1 MVMKYT
7 KYIAILSALLFTACA
22 TELIEPSL
30 DLDGNDMVQL
40 VSRVIPFSDRDVA
53 TRANKNDAE
62 VKVSS
67 IAYFIFQ
74 KNGECIF
81 HKRVTTTD
89 PLSIDRSSSE
99 LANYV
104 LTECYIISIAN
115 APEFNVTPGET
126 TWDDVSSQTVNVSG
140 VAIPSGGLAMIGRYP
155 KEENTFIDLTA
166 TAPGEVLTIPM
177 QSVFSKIK
185 VNINVDSDQRIPG
198 EGQPNPTFTL
208 KGAEVHNVASAVDFI
223 GGNESGAG
231 LIDGTND
238 DTAVN
243 TESYVIEAF
252 GETSDG
258 GTAVSFSFYL
268 PERFLLAG
276 TSASTFQYP
285 FGKGTAI
292 RAEDMGYR
300 QRYKPMLAKG
310 FDAYNSKYV
319 ESKDKKA
326 TYVTI
331 NGTYSDHQGHSF
343 NVSYDIYVG
352 RDNYGNFDIV
362 RNTQYN
368 NNVTIRGINNSS
380 DQSADNAAVSID
392 HRVNVERMDPI
403 IINFRRETL
412 LDSHFEVRPLRIRKN
427 PNYTGSLANA
437 KVKVEVEYAQNT
449 ASNWIGLER
458 SYGNGAAVSTSTT
471 YLVDSDLADDR
482 KNSAGK
488 RKYFTTDLTTGTL
501 NSNGTFGSDGFSTAG
516 GRTVVVPVS
525 EQEQCVWLYVDECT
539 TANDNVRTATI
550 KVSYTT
556 DGTKYSEPVKYVI
569 NQRELFPVTYD
580 GNTYLIEYH
589 EEYLHNY
596 DSDDQYGQTEYEGM
610 EWGLDGVQLSFEED
624 ALYFDSSGGWL
635 DDIITLIIN
644 FIKSSVGVRPQ
655 YDFYISKHDTEV
667 SSQAAKYSNNGY
679 EFCKKIIGVVNNEN
693 MVYNSGGWFGQP
705 SYTKPDLNTETSDD
719 IKALTLAENPRSAV
733 EYCLNKNKRK
743 ADGSIIS
750 SSSQSGMNTDLVFWY
765 LPAIDEIE
773 NIVMSE
779 YGDGQKTYSRFED
792 FQEKFYWS
800 SQPAYIRNHALYD
813 KSPEKRGKYY
823 YDDVNYARA
832 TSVKYSN
839 GTYDYE
845 RSGVTSDYHALRIY
859 GGSAFNPNTELIT
872 TGTFDNVELG
882 TIVRQKGNKPR
893 ANSSD
898 AYARVRCVRKNPAN

>member
-62 VKVSS
+62 VNVSS
-67 IAYFIFQ
+67 IDYFIFR
-74 KNGECIF
+74 KDDKCIF

-155 KEENTFIDLTA
+155 EDENTFIDLTA

-177 QSVFSKIK
+177 QSLFSKI
-185 VNINVDSDQRIPG
+185 VLNINVDSDQLIPG
-198 EGQPNPTFTL
+198 ENQPLPTFTL

-223 GGNESGAG
+223 GGNESGPG
-231 LIDGTND
+231 LINGTND
-238 DTAVN
+238 DIAVN

-268 PERFLLAG
+268 PERFLCAG

-310 FDAYNSKYV
+310 FDAYNSTYV

-362 RNTQYN
+362 RNAQYN

-380 DQSADNAAVSID
+380 DQSADSAAVSID
-392 HRVNVERMDPI
+392 HRVNVERLDPI
-403 IINFRRETL
+403 IVNFRRETL
-412 LDSHFEVRPLRIRKN
+412 LDSHFEVRPLRVR
-427 PNYTGSLANA
+427 SSRVNA
-437 KVKVEVEYAQNT
+437 DGINAVKVQVVNPGT
-449 ASNWIGLER
+449 TNWMRLER
-458 SYGNGAAVSTSTT
+458 SFGDGTADGSPTNASGQCIYINEDSNSASYGKRRYFT
-471 YLVDSDLADDR
+471 YNLVDGKTPGNYDYSLV
-482 KNSAGK
+482 NS
-488 RKYFTTDLTTGTL
+488 TEVILPISQNT
-501 NSNGTFGSDGFSTAG
+501 
-516 GRTVVVPVS
+516 
-525 EQEQCVWLYVDECT
+525 ECCWIYVDECT
-539 TANDNVRTATI
+539 ATGDDVRSGI
-550 KVSYTT
+550 IRVSYGSYNGTT
-556 DGTKYSEPVKYVI
+556 FTPANSSDYPDLDYVI
-569 NQRELFPVTYD
+569 NQRKLFEVTYD
-580 GNTYLIEYH
+580 DPNTTAVENRTYRIEYE
-589 EEYLHNY
+589 EEYLHNFDAD
-596 DSDDQYGQTEYEGM
+596 DSYGQTEYDGM
-610 EWGLDGVQLSFEED
+610 EWGLEGVMLSYDHE
-624 ALYFDSSGGWL
+624 ALFFKSYTQSGLG
-635 DDIITLIIN
+635 D
-644 FIKSSVGVRPQ
+644 FIVNLAKGDTPIF
-655 YDFYISKHDTEV
+655 YDFYIESHD
-667 SSQAAKYSNNGY
+667 AARLDPRQVTLHNHEGY
-679 EFCKKIIGVVNNEN
+679 NFCSE
-693 MVYNSGGWFGQP
+693 
-705 SYTKPDLNTETSDD
+705 
-719 IKALTLAENPRSAV
+719 
-733 EYCLNKNKRK
+733 
-743 ADGSIIS
+743 IS
-750 SSSQSGMNTDLVFWY
+750 CSTCSFS
-765 LPAIDEIE
+765 
-773 NIVMSE
+773 
-779 YGDGQKTYSRFED
+779 
-792 FQEKFYWS
+792 
-800 SQPAYIRNHALYD
+800 
-813 KSPEKRGKYY
+813 
-823 YDDVNYARA
+823 
-832 TSVKYSN
+832 
-839 GTYDYE
+839 
-845 RSGVTSDYHALRIY
+845 
-859 GGSAFNPNTELIT
+859 
-872 TGTFDNVELG
+872 
-882 TIVRQKGNKPR
+882 
-893 ANSSD
+893 
-898 AYARVRCVRKNPAN
+898 

>member
-7 KYIAILSALLFTACA
+7 KYIAILSTLLFTACA

-62 VKVSS
+62 VNVSS
-67 IAYFIFQ
+67 IAYFIFE
-74 KNGECIF
+74 KNDTCIF

-99 LANYV
+99 LANYD
-104 LTECYIISIAN
+104 LRECYIISIAN
-115 APEFNVTPGET
+115 APEFEVTPGET
-126 TWDDVSSQTVNVSG
+126 TWRVIASQTVSVSG

-155 KEENTFIDLTA
+155 EDENTFINLNTA
-166 TAPGEVLTIPM
+166 APGEVLTIPM

-268 PERFLLAG
+268 PERFLRAG

-285 FGKGTAI
+285 FGKDTTI

-310 FDAYNSKYV
+310 FDAYNSTYV

-380 DQSADNAAVSID
+380 DQSTDKAAVSID
-392 HRVNVERMDPI
+392 HRVNVERLDPI
-403 IINFRRETL
+403 IVNFRRETL

-569 NQRELFPVTYD
+569 NQRELFPVTYKESE
-580 GNTYLIEYH
+580 TVTRSYKIEYH
-589 EEYLHNY
+589 EEYLYNY
-596 DSDDQYGQTEYEGM
+596 DSDDQFGQTDYEGM
-610 EWGLDGVQLSFEED
+610 SWGLNGVQLSYDNEALFFESHLGID
-624 ALYFDSSGGWL
+624 F
-635 DDIITLIIN
+635 ITGIIN
-644 FIKSSVGVRPQ
+644 SITESAGVNPK
-655 YDFYISKHDTEV
+655 YDFYIPKHDTNV
-667 SSQAAKYSNNGY
+667 SSKATKRPYSGFIFSNEVIADLKNANRDSDLENDINKLDLAA
-679 EFCKKIIGVVNNEN
+679 IP
-693 MVYNSGGWFGQP
+693 NSA
-705 SYTKPDLNTETSDD
+705 
-719 IKALTLAENPRSAV
+719 I
-733 EYCLNKNKRK
+733 EYCYNKNKRNP
-743 ADGSIIS
+743 DG
-750 SSSQSGMNTDLVFWY
+750 TVAEVKWY

-773 NIVMSE
+773 DIVMSN
-779 YGDGQKTYSRFED
+779 YGDNQKTYSRFEE
-792 FQEKFYWS
+792 FQDKYYWS
-800 SQPAYIRNHALYD
+800 CQPSYIQNYGYYHIVVSY
-813 KSPEKRGKYY
+813 EGTYY

-832 TSVKYSN
+832 TKVNYENS
-839 GTYDYE
+839 TYDYE
-845 RSGVTSDYHALRIY
+845 RSGTEGYYNGIEIYSSYWQTRYTLHTSGTLNNKTLGSINRQPGNLHRI
-859 GGSAFNPNTELIT
+859 N
-872 TGTFDNVELG
+872 D
-882 TIVRQKGNKPR
+882 K
-893 ANSSD
+893 
-898 AYARVRCVRKNPAN
+898 ARIRCVFK